1 MVEMLGPLPAR
12 PPTPPRPGSRI
23 DESETDTPDRHP
35 IATPQTANSSRVLPS
50 SRASKQVGWSP
61 YLCTTV
67 ELPDPMKPLP
77 RDSPFMQKD
86 PKPWASPFK
95 SILKECNTSIPVLSS
110 YEDPASDTGS
120 LAMLLESVVQQ
131 LEGENIP
138 SRRDAYMQLFN
149 ALRTYDQLP
158 PTKDIAEKLGAITG
172 FIQRDVS
179 RTLENGA
186 PLDTN
191 LANQAL
197 KLTAA
202 FVWNSEVIPLLSDE
216 FKVFLLDHAT
226 TCFQEA
232 KAPKSVLTHYMS
244 ILSAQNFGSRIMTN
258 VRVTRLL
265 TALQDITKHVTGK
278 AIALHRLA
286 IYQRL
291 LSQSKSVFISQSPLW
306 AEHLVFGLLNQMKD
320 SRVKA
325 IGLGFQVAAAAGPN
339 NTLSNTL
346 RDLFARPLENNRKLI
361 TEIRDRMTRMMANSE
376 SGVHIPQIWSVIILL
391 LRCKTWNLEH
401 WEYFKEWVLVLQKC
415 FNCSDPSI
423 KAQAIV
429 GWNRFIFAVHPNEST
444 SRSLLK
450 MLGKPILSQ
459 FERRKSDKS
468 GSVPPPL
475 ALSSY
480 YNFLYYTF
488 RPSLPHSHLDVIW
501 EEYIGTPT
509 ASTFSSAPA
518 LSDVQAHVLS
528 NLLWNP
534 QVKVWSEDRI
544 NESNKIEAEDLA
556 PIDSKWI
563 RSRVNTVLKAFE
575 PMLKSS
581 VWDANEFEKSNI
593 ACSWD
598 SLSSALSLA
607 SSKEITPSAE
617 SMQAVAS
624 VLALLH
630 RLWDAGPP
638 SLNVPVEAGAD
649 VFFERFR
656 FLSTTMISSLGS
668 IPFTERLLLKA
679 SDGTFQSSHTP
690 THRKSTS
697 GTNLHS
703 PILHLLRAVSAPS
716 ISITP
721 TLSYVG
727 LVEGIIQAACNG
739 RISRGSRLELL
750 QQCADLHTAEPTSS
764 DSSSSPL
771 LEVAWKASARAAAD
785 ALQSFPVES
794 ARERDGSVSRDY
806 DNVTKIL
813 AAGIKLHDVFQEWS
827 HLLSSF
833 VRVARTERGDQALPA
848 LIIEPLAECLMNLPA
863 QDTYLPSASLLSQ
876 SLSIPFLQSNE
887 VGKAHTVVQ
896 HMGPPPFPTK
906 FIESIGRT
914 LRVAY
919 DGFSGSQ
926 SQGFAGFIESLT
938 SFLGSGA
945 PHFRSR
951 LLETLQSALGPWIK
965 DDKSKLEVKNGV
977 DSRILTA
984 CRALTFAI
992 VNVLQTSV
1000 NDDLSSLRK
1009 FDEIICAGLDSS
1021 HASRAKKFV
1030 DFWYSTSSHANKVS
1044 EKTSIG
1050 VSLKAAVERLTVTAN
1065 PEEEAQNTLI
1075 SSLPAQRPIIEF
1087 NPSMRPQGESYLHL
1101 NSSPV
1106 IGFHEPPAE
1115 ETTEPLEE
1123 PQLPTNSGPYVDGSH
1138 ASLSF
1143 PGNRREVFQMI
1154 DAIRSSSPANT
1165 PGRLGFETPVHLR
1178 GLRASQSALEIPL
1191 TPTLAPTENEEAFIG
1206 SSPTPATRDP
1216 TPASKSDIPVLR
1228 HQDIVMDDA
1237 SDIPSSPPEITS
1249 RSPSPRKNNRNRTRN
1264 ARRKSQKVKRALEK
1278 KTSEEQSAPSSP
1290 VISAV
1295 MDTLEPSHVDVP
1307 EEPKENEVALQVD
1320 ERPPSRRTRSALSQ
1334 STENDQNSVTPASL
1348 GTPVKPAIASSV
1360 QNSATKS
1367 ASRKKRPRT
1376 PSKLDDIEN
1385 QQKQAQSTGAEET
1398 ESLPPINDYADS
1410 SSDDLQIASQLSQDL
1425 GLAVDQSSPSL
1436 ERKSI
1441 ERQLT
1446 EEPSPHKVTNTKKRK
1461 RSEDD
1466 NPPKASKEK
1475 RRSTR
1480 LLSKPIDSLD
1490 LASPDVTQS
1499 QQETDVNEA
1508 SQTYSADPVPL
1519 AAVPPLVIDLLDSPG
1534 PTTRRSTRKSQNK
1547 EGSVLSQQ
1555 SSPVKP
1561 PKSTPKS
1568 TAKQAEYSELSP
1580 SMSRRHRSFV
1590 RGEGGKFT
1598 KTRNTPRSQST
1609 RDDDINA
1616 TQTSEN
1622 QTDTKTSLS
1631 TEPTEPAEAFSQPGQ
1646 LEVQA
1651 PIENG
1656 PPTGTLN
1663 DSLISEIPP
1672 VSTEE
1677 ATDSQVTDVPRVANP
1692 SHEDTAVQMDVDT
1705 EFKPS
1710 NDQDKP
1716 AEHVVTTAT
1725 VGIQTESI
1733 PTSKPDTS
1741 DTTIT
1746 ASLKKL
1752 LNDMKQTT
1760 LSSDALREIDDLLFN
1775 IRVEA
1780 HDASRR
1786 LDKTA

>member
-35 IATPQTANSSRVLPS
+35 TATPQTANSSRVLPS

-95 SILKECNTSIPVLSS
+95 SILKECNASIPVLAS
-110 YEDPASDTGS
+110 YDDPASETGS

-131 LEGENIP
+131 LGGENIP

-158 PTKDIAEKLGAITG
+158 STKDIAEKLGAITG

-179 RTLENGA
+179 RTLANGA

-244 ILSAQNFGSRIMTN
+244 ILSAQNFGPRIMTN
-258 VRVTRLL
+258 ARVTRLL

-278 AIALHRLA
+278 AIALHRLT

-361 TEIRDRMTRMMANSE
+361 TEIRDRMTRMMANPE

-391 LRCKTWNLEH
+391 LRCKNWNLEH
-401 WEYFKEWVLVLQKC
+401 WEHFKEWVLVLQKC

-518 LSDVQAHVLS
+518 LSDVQAHMLS

-544 NESNKIEAEDLA
+544 NDNNKIEAEDLA

-581 VWDANEFEKSNI
+581 VWDTNEFEKSNI
-593 ACSWD
+593 ARAWD

-607 SSKEITPSAE
+607 SSKEITPSTE

-630 RLWDAGPP
+630 RLWNEGPP
-638 SLNVPVEAGAD
+638 SLNVPIEAGAD
-649 VFFERFR
+649 DFFERFR

-668 IPFTERLLLKA
+668 IPFTERVLLKA
-679 SDGTFQSSHTP
+679 SDGTFHSSHTP
-690 THRKSTS
+690 THHKSAS
-697 GTNLHS
+697 GTNLYS

-716 ISITP
+716 VSITP
-721 TLSYVG
+721 TLSYVR

-750 QQCADLHTAEPTSS
+750 QQCADLHTAEPTSA
-764 DSSSSPL
+764 DSPSSPL
-771 LEVAWKASARAAAD
+771 LEVTWKASARAAAD

-833 VRVARTERGDQALPA
+833 VRVARTERGDQALPS

-896 HMGPPPFPTK
+896 QMGPPPFPTK
-906 FIESIGRT
+906 FIKSIGRT
-914 LRVAY
+914 LRLAY

-965 DDKSKLEVKNGV
+965 DEKSKLEVNNGV

-1000 NDDLSSLRK
+1000 NDDLTSLRM

-1030 DFWYSTSSHANKVS
+1030 DFWYSTSSNANKAS
-1044 EKTSIG
+1044 SKTSIG
-1050 VSLKAAVERLTVTAN
+1050 VSLEAAVERLTVTAK
-1065 PEEEAQNTLI
+1065 PEMEAQSTLV
-1075 SSLPAQRPIIEF
+1075 SYLPSQRPIID
-1087 NPSMRPQGESYLHL
+1087 PSMRPQSESYLHL

-1115 ETTEPLEE
+1115 ETSEPLEE
-1123 PQLPTNSGPYVDGSH
+1123 PQLPTNAASYIDGNH

-1154 DAIRSSSPANT
+1154 DSIRSSSPANT

-1178 GLRASQSALEIPL
+1178 GLRASQSVSGIPL

-1216 TPASKSDIPVLR
+1216 TPALKSDMPVLR

-1237 SDIPSSPPEITS
+1237 SDIPSSPPEITA
-1249 RSPSPRKNNRNRTRN
+1249 RSPSPRKNNKNRNRN
-1264 ARRKSQKVKRALEK
+1264 ARRRSQKGKKALEMK
-1278 KTSEEQSAPSSP
+1278 LLEEQSAPSGP
-1290 VISAV
+1290 VIPV
-1295 MDTLEPSHVDVP
+1295 VNDVP
-1307 EEPKENEVALQVD
+1307 ESSNADVPGETKENEVTIQAD

-1334 STENDQNSVTPASL
+1334 NTGNDQNSFTPTPL
-1348 GTPVKPAIASSV
+1348 GTPVKPAVASPAQTST
-1360 QNSATKS
+1360 SKS
-1367 ASRKKRPRT
+1367 APRRKKSRT
-1376 PSKLDDIEN
+1376 PSKFVQSEN
-1385 QQKQAQSTGAEET
+1385 QQKQSQFTKAKETGP
-1398 ESLPPINDYADS
+1398 LPPVNDYADS

-1425 GLAVDQSSPSL
+1425 GLAVDQGSPSL
-1436 ERKSI
+1436 ER
-1441 ERQLT
+1441 QPT
-1446 EEPSPHKVTNTKKRK
+1446 EEPASPRAINTKKRK

-1466 NPPKASKEK
+1466 IPPTSAKER
-1475 RRSTR
+1475 RRSHR
-1480 LLSKPIDSLD
+1480 LLTKPIDSID
-1490 LASPDVTQS
+1490 RASPDTTQS
-1499 QQETDVNEA
+1499 QQEPDDNEA
-1508 SQTYSADPVPL
+1508 SQSYSPEKAPF
-1519 AAVPPLVIDLLDSPG
+1519 AAVAPLVIDLLDSPER
-1534 PTTRRSTRKSQNK
+1534 TTRRSTRNSQNK
-1547 EGSVLSQQ
+1547 QGSGVSQQ
-1555 SSPVKP
+1555 SSPTKLS
-1561 PKSTPKS
+1561 KSTPKS
-1568 TAKQAEYSELSP
+1568 TPKQAEHSELSP
-1580 SMSRRHRSFV
+1580 SLSRRHRSFM

-1598 KTRNTPRSQST
+1598 STRNTPRSQST
-1609 RDDDINA
+1609 RDGHSNA
-1616 TQTSEN
+1616 TQTSES
-1622 QTDTKTSLS
+1622 QTDTKTSLR
-1631 TEPTEPAEAFSQPGQ
+1631 TEPEQ
-1646 LEVQA
+1646 LEAQG
-1651 PIENG
+1651 PFENDIPG
-1656 PPTGTLN
+1656 GTLNN
-1663 DSLISEIPP
+1663 DSLISEIPL

-1692 SHEDTAVQMDVDT
+1692 SHDDTVMQMDVNT
-1705 EFKPS
+1705 EVIPS

-1725 VGIQTESI
+1725 AGIQTDSI
-1733 PTSKPDTS
+1733 PTSKLDIS

-1760 LSSDALREIDDLLFN
+1760 LSPDALREIDDLLFN